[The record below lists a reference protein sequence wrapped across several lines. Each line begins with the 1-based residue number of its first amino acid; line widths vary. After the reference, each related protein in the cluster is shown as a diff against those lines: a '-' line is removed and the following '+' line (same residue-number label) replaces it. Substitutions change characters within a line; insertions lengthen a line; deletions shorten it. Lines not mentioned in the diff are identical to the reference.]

1 MHPLLRLAD
10 EVSEIG
16 RRLDEVGAELRR
28 YQPEELARPVAA
40 PEVAIQHS
48 PQPTP
53 APVMPAPMPPPG
65 YVPPLYPGQWQAP
78 APTPRQKS
86 SLFEALGK
94 DGAGSR
100 VLAWVGGAVTL
111 LGVVLLLV
119 LAVQR
124 GWLGPLP
131 RVLGG
136 AALGGALIGIGLW
149 VHRSPAGRTGA
160 FALAGTGVA
169 ALYLDT
175 IAATRLF
182 EEMPQFVGLLLA
194 LAIALA
200 GLLLAAKW
208 DERGLAIAVII
219 GCAFCAPL
227 ITRGFSSDLTAFLL
241 MLQVASVPVQ
251 LAKGWTAVTITAG
264 LPPILASLSTTYQG
278 VAGFGQVPDA
288 LPDALL
294 ALLTMLVAV
303 GLGLV
308 SVRRQPE
315 SDAGPILLAVA
326 AVPALVSV
334 AMLTKSQSV
343 AVSGAVAGLMLIV
356 WCTKKWWP
364 RRVEVIAGAVTLI
377 AGFQA
382 TATAFDGSARSAILM
397 GEAVVLALVAML
409 LRTKAGNTAWWGALG
424 FGVVG
429 GLIAIGNDV
438 PPSLLTLEPVLPD
451 TGELVAALLASALIV
466 AIAVL
471 LPWAAMSMNA
481 LKTPAKSLAP
491 WLFAGV
497 AALYGAAGVVLC
509 TSLLVQPDRTGFL
522 LGHVMITVS
531 WTVAALVLLLRGIA
545 VKPVRVVGLVLVGA
559 AVVKLVLFDLSTL
572 DGLARVAAFL
582 GAGLI
587 LLGAG
592 TRYARLVARQSQ
604 ET

>member
-16 RRLDEVGAELRR
+16 RRLDEVSAELRR
-28 YQPEELARPVAA
+28 YQPDEQTRPVAA

-53 APVMPAPMPPPG
+53 APTMPPPPQ
-65 YVPPLYPGQWQAP
+65 YSPQHYPAP
-78 APTPRQKS
+78 APRQKS
-86 SLFEALGK
+86 SLFETLGK

-194 LAIALA
+194 LTIALA
-200 GLLLAAKW
+200 GQLLAAKW

-219 GCAFCAPL
+219 GCALCAPL
-227 ITRGFSSDLTAFLL
+227 ITHGFSAELVAFLL
-241 MLQVASVPVQ
+241 MLQAASVPVQ
-251 LAKGWTAVTITAG
+251 LTKGWTAVPVAAG
-264 LPPILASLSTTYQG
+264 VPPIVASLLSTSYQG
-278 VAGFGQVPDA
+278 FSGTEQVPN
-288 LPDALL
+288 ALL
-294 ALLTMLVAV
+294 ALLTTLVAV
-303 GLGLV
+303 VLGLV
-308 SVRRQPE
+308 SVRHKPE
-315 SDAGPILLAVA
+315 SDSGPILLAIA
-326 AVPALVSV
+326 AVPALVSAV
-334 AMLTKSQSV
+334 VLTKGQAV
-343 AVSGAVAGLMLIV
+343 AVSGAVAGLMLLV
-356 WCTKKWWP
+356 WCTRTWWP
-364 RRVEVIAGAVTLI
+364 RQVEVIAGAATLI

-382 TATAFDGSARSAILM
+382 TAIAFDGSARSAILM
-397 GEAVVLALVAML
+397 GEAAILALIAML
-409 LRTKAGNTAWWGALG
+409 PRAKASNTVWWGALS

-429 GLIAIGNDV
+429 GLLALVNDV
-438 PPSLLTLEPVLPD
+438 PPSLLLLEPVRPD
-451 TGELVAALLASALIV
+451 TGELVAALLASVLIV
-466 AIAVL
+466 TIAVL
-471 LPWAAMSMNA
+471 LPWAAMTMNA
-481 LKTPAKSLAP
+481 LRSPAKSLTP
-491 WLFAGV
+491 WLVAGI
-497 AALYGAAGVVLC
+497 AALYGAAGLVLC
-509 TSLLVQPDRTGFL
+509 TALLIQPDRTGFL
-522 LGHVMITVS
+522 LGHVAITVS

-592 TRYARLVARQSQ
+592 TRYARLVARQPEQASS
-604 ET
+604 